1 MCPHCPPAALHAD
14 WLAGFRLVAAC
25 IAATWHAQ
33 DEDEEVDKV
42 HYPFKPK
49 CVCRLFVESVE
60 QAGLQ
65 WQSDCLLY
73 SPISCVNHIIL
84 FQIYKC
90 ELVFWFSANEHHTLI
105 SKCRAKQKVQERCQS
120 TSKLT
125 TPLLYVS
132 SSLPIKSHMLWYTST
147 RYSIAL
153 LGLINP
159 FKNCFRL
166 IEMLFFAPVNE
177 N

>member
-1 MCPHCPPAALHAD
+1 MQKSNYILSPCVLIVLPLHFMLTG
-14 WLAGFRLVAAC
+14 WLASDQQQHALQPHDMHRTRMRRLTRSIIHSNPNVCAGCSSSLLNKRAC
-25 IAATWHAQ
+25 NGRVT
-33 DEDEEVDKV
+33 
-42 HYPFKPK
+42 
-49 CVCRLFVESVE
+49 
-60 QAGLQ
+60 G
-65 WQSDCLLY
+65 LLY

-132 SSLPIKSHMLWYTST
+132 SSLPIKSHML
-147 RYSIAL
+147 
-153 LGLINP
+153 
-159 FKNCFRL
+159 
-166 IEMLFFAPVNE
+166 
-177 N
+177 

>member
-1 MCPHCPPAALHAD
+1 MHRTRMRRLTRSIIHSNPNVC
-14 WLAGFRLVAAC
+14 AGCSSSLLNKRAC
-25 IAATWHAQ
+25 NGRVT
-33 DEDEEVDKV
+33 
-42 HYPFKPK
+42 
-49 CVCRLFVESVE
+49 
-60 QAGLQ
+60 G
-65 WQSDCLLY
+65 LLY

-147 RYSIAL
+147 RYSTAL

-166 IEMLFFAPVNE
+166 IEMLCFAPDPVNE